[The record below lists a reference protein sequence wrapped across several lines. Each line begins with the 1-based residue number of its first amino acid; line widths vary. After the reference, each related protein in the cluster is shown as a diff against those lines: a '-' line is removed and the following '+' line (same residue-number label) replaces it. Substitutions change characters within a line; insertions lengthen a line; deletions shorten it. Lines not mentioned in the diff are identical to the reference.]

1 MKLSK
6 LGFLGL
12 TGSTLCNAMCSLFET
27 CLCIIFI
34 PKTMAPFSY
43 LRLYLGIKTVSCR
56 PLQCD
61 GKDGHGL
68 KLEQLFQVLS
78 GYIQKKI

>member
-12 TGSTLCNAMCSLFET
+12 TCSTLCNAICSLFET
-27 CLCIIFI
+27 CLRIIFI
-34 PKTMAPFSY
+34 TKTMAPFSY
-43 LRLYLGIKTVSCR
+43 LRLYLGIETVCCR
-56 PLQCD
+56 LLQCH

-68 KLEQLFQVLS
+68 NLKQLFQVLRDF
-78 GYIQKKI
+78 